1 MELLI
6 TEITGLKPLALATKR
21 SILDFVVVVD
31 APLRFVFF
39 CGIFTFIFYSIFL
52 AFCRKKFLEKY
63 FDDPVMLLLRSTS
76 ITDLLKEV
84 LQATLKKINLAGT
97 KFHVYLL
104 YFKNI
109 WNVLI
114 SKTVCTKW

>member
-6 TEITGLKPLALATKR
+6 IKINGLKPLALVTKR
-21 SILDFVVVVD
+21 SILDFVMVVD
-31 APLRFVFF
+31 APLKFVFF
-39 CGIFTFIFYSIFL
+39 CCIFTFIFDSIFL
-52 AFCRKKFLEKY
+52 AFCREKSLEKY
-63 FDDPVMLLLRSTS
+63 FDHPVMLLLRSSS

-84 LQATLKKINLAGT
+84 LQATLKEINFAGT

-104 YFKNI
+104 HFKNI